1 MRERKTEDHDNGGN
15 KTLTY
20 LRNHPNSSFLA
31 LCPILDYDCLLCFL
45 EEKKEPVG
53 QLVTPKAQKI
63 QYIPETYDK
72 SNIHSS
78 LTSLPFILPPVH
90 PFSLLSST
98 ILSSSI
104 LHTSFYNV
112 LLPLL

>member
-20 LRNHPNSSFLA
+20 LRNHPNSPFLA

-53 QLVTPKAQKI
+53 QLVPQRPKKFNTSRKYMIKVIYTP
-63 QYIPETYDK
+63 
-72 SNIHSS
+72 
-78 LTSLPFILPPVH
+78 L
-90 PFSLLSST
+90 
-98 ILSSSI
+98 
-104 LHTSFYNV
+104 
-112 LLPLL
+112 